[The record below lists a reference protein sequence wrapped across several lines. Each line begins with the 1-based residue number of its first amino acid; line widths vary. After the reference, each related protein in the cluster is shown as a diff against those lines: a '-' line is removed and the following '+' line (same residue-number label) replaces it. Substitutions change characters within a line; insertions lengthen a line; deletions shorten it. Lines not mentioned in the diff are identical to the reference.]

1 MIKKVSFVDFLTQ
14 FYIELDIDPDIA
26 PQHFKNYL
34 NTKCMGDGL
43 LNSCN
48 GDVIEAG
55 CRLLAWDIFNNIP
68 TLFNQSDIITV
79 FTDSKDRIS
88 LDGSQGVTLVKLNRT
103 EVDEYMFEVD
113 DISLEALCEQEVNL

>member
-26 PQHFKNYL
+26 PQHFTDYL
-34 NTKCMGDGL
+34 NTKCIGAQL
-43 LNSCN
+43 LDSCQDN
-48 GDVIEAG
+48 PIEAG

-79 FTDSKDRIS
+79 FNDNVDRIS